1 MKRMQP
7 HRYWHKGVPAD
18 LKIVMFLLVMTLMMA
33 VVYLAVD
40 QIFSLV
46 SNEKVYQEG
55 QKIKDER
62 FKDTFT
68 KQPLEEPTQPAV
80 YKTEEQKEDEK
91 NAKEEGKFGYV
102 HPLII
107 GLFFSIIAI
116 TLLGFILYAIM
127 DKIGSQKE

>member
-1 MKRMQP
+1 MQP

-33 VVYLAVD
+33 IVYLAVD
-40 QIFSLV
+40 QIFSLI
-46 SNEKVYQEG
+46 SNDKVYQAG

-62 FKDTFT
+62 FRDSFT
-68 KQPLEEPTQPAV
+68 KQPVEEPSQPAV
-80 YKTEEQKEDEK
+80 YKTEEQKEAEK
-91 NAKEEGKFGYV
+91 NARDPGTFGYV

-116 TLLGFILYAIM
+116 TLLGFLLYAVI
-127 DKIGSQKE
+127 DKLGNQKE

>member
-1 MKRMQP
+1 MQP